1 MFLKDAPV
9 KIGGWASGSYEGV
22 CHACD
27 QQFIGDKRAIFCLP
41 CAHAA
46 AIQAEREAC
55 AQIADERVG
64 GNVFERGAALRIA
77 QAIRAR
83 S

>member
-9 KIGGWASGSYEGV
+9 KIGGWASGAYEGI
-22 CHACD
+22 CQGCE

-46 AIQAEREAC
+46 EVDAEREAC
-55 AQIADERVG
+55 AVIAENTCSGVVCR
-64 GNVFERGAALRIA
+64 AADIA
-77 QAIRAR
+77 AKIREQ
-83 S
+83 